1 GTLTLSGTA
10 SAIFIFQMST
20 TLTTA
25 ASSSVILSGGVVW
38 TNVFWQVGSSATLGA
53 SSVLEGTILANTS
66 ISSGDGAQVHGRL
79 LAGAVTSSG
88 AVTLIN
94 NTALPVELTSFTA
107 TLNNSTVE
115 LNWNTATE
123 VNNYGFNVELR
134 IGNGE
139 WNKIGFVQGH
149 GNSNSP
155 KDYSFVDKNLQVG
168 KLQYRL
174 KQIDLDGV
182 FEYSD
187 VVELEVKPPKQFTIY
202 QNYPNPFNP
211 TTNISYEIPVKSNV
225 VLKVYDV
232 LGSEVAVLVNEE
244 KPQGR
249 YQVEFKA
256 SHLPS
261 GIYFYSLNA
270 GNNDPIMKKMILLK

>member
-1 GTLTLSGTA
+1 MT
-10 SAIFIFQMST
+10 T

-38 TNVFWQVGSSATLGA
+38 TNVFCQVGSSATLGA
-53 SSVLEGTILANTS
+53 SSVLEGTILAHTS

-79 LAGAVTSSG
+79 LAGAVSPSG

-107 TLNNSTVE
+107 AVNNNVVE

-123 VNNYGFNVELR
+123 VNNYGFEIERLVISDKLLANSQKL
-134 IGNGE
+134 NANS
-139 WNKIGFVQGH
+139 WSKIGFVQGH

-155 KDYSFVDKNLQVG
+155 KEYSFVDKYFNGG
-168 KLQYRL
+168 KILYRL
-174 KQIDLDGV
+174 KQIDFDGA

-187 VVELEVKPPKQFTIY
+187 VVEVEVEALKKFAVY

-211 TTNISYEIPVKSNV
+211 TTYISYDIPVKSNV
-225 VLKVYDV
+225 VIKVYNV
-232 LGSEVAVLVNEE
+232 LGSEVAALVNEE
-244 KPQGR
+244 KLPGR
-249 YQVEFKA
+249 YLVEFNA
-256 SHLPS
+256 PHLPS
-261 GIYFYSLNA
+261 GIYFYSINA
-270 GNNDPIMKKMILLK
+270 GEYKSIKKMILLK